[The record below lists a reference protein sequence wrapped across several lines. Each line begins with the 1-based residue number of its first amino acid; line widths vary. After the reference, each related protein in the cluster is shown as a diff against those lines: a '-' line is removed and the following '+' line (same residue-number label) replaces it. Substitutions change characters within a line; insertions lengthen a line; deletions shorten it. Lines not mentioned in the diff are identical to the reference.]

1 MRCLRGA
8 ESKGLFFCG
17 KTAMLKITTRSA
29 ITGHR
34 RKEGAH
40 MAPSNSVE
48 LRIRDAKPTMTRVER
63 AVAEYVE
70 PRLAMVRGMSIK
82 QLAQNSR
89 TSEASVL
96 RFCKTLGYSGYRD
109 FSLSLSAALGS
120 EREDEERRYTD
131 IRPGDSLDT
140 IIENVSFNNRRSIEE
155 TLAVLDREEMAR
167 AVALVCGAPRVD
179 WYGLGASGL
188 VCADAEQKFMRIN
201 KRCQAFVDGHSI
213 QTAAVLLQP
222 GDVAV
227 LVSNSGTTS
236 DILDALELV
245 QAAGAKSIAMT
256 RYSKSPLALGA
267 DVVLRISTPEV
278 TFRSGAMGSRIAMLN
293 LVDILFSGVASA
305 QYEQIKGCLARTR
318 DALASRHRE

>member
-1 MRCLRGA
+1 
-8 ESKGLFFCG
+8 
-17 KTAMLKITTRSA
+17 
-29 ITGHR
+29 
-34 RKEGAH
+34 

-167 AVALVCGAPRVD
+167 AVALVCSAPRVD

>member
-1 MRCLRGA
+1 
-8 ESKGLFFCG
+8 
-17 KTAMLKITTRSA
+17 
-29 ITGHR
+29 
-34 RKEGAH
+34 

-256 RYSKSPLALGA
+256 RCCASP
-267 DVVLRISTPEV
+267 RR
-278 TFRSGAMGSRIAMLN
+278 RSR
-293 LVDILFSGVASA
+293 SA
-305 QYEQIKGCLARTR
+305 A
-318 DALASRHRE
+318 APWAAASRC

>member
-1 MRCLRGA
+1 
-8 ESKGLFFCG
+8 
-17 KTAMLKITTRSA
+17 
-29 ITGHR
+29 
-34 RKEGAH
+34 

-48 LRIRDAKPTMTRVER
+48 LRIRDVKPTMTRVER